1 MIPLRHTKSE
11 LFEIRKR
18 AQQRLCEML
27 ADISAARGTIG
38 AGLTFVFKKFGPVA
52 VMLIER
58 PEHALGDLV
67 ATSEISTTGAAAERN
82 RRAVCCELR
91 ARLCGRIP
99 ERERDSYALGRL
111 TSEPLPGAFVAA
123 RETLAKSEQDHH
135 HRCRQKH

>member
-67 ATSEISTTGAAAERN
+67 ATSEIQP
-82 RRAVCCELR
+82 L
-91 ARLCGRIP
+91 
-99 ERERDSYALGRL
+99 ALQLNVIVAQFVVSCVLG
-111 TSEPLPGAFVAA
+111 FVAA
-123 RETLAKSEQDHH
+123 FLSESETATHLVA
-135 HRCRQKH
+135 